1 MTSADGPPED
11 VEDDG
16 GVGYRQP
23 PRASRFAK
31 GQNGNPAGRPRGRH
45 RDAPYEAVLGKMVT
59 VREGGRSRQVT
70 AAEAFLLQLTKRG
83 LEGDDA
89 AARASLAVIEEAR
102 GSQGGDQP
110 RLGVIVVELVAPGSV
125 TSALEPL
132 RMARK
137 LDPYRE
143 TARIALEPWLVEA
156 ALARL
161 RPTLSPADQR
171 TIVKAT
177 RTPPQGGPT
186 GGANVRNPPCRGEG
200 SGPEA
205 QAKEAPAIERQAAG
219 RGAHATSHFRLP
231 PIPVATDTPRAGA

>member
-1 MTSADGPPED
+1 MTSG
-11 VEDDG
+11 DDG
-16 GVGYRQP
+16 SADDAEDSGVGYRRP
-23 PRASRFAK
+23 PGAMRFTK
-31 GQNGNPAGRPRGRH
+31 GQSGNPAGRPRGRH
-45 RDAPYEAVLGKMVT
+45 REAPYEAVLGQMVT
-59 VREGGRSRQVT
+59 IREGGMARRVT

-102 GSQGGDQP
+102 ERQGAGRPQVS
-110 RLGVIVVELVAPGSV
+110 VIVRVSVAPGSV

-143 TARIALEPWLVEA
+143 TARMALEPWLIEA

-161 RPTLSPADQR
+161 RQILSPADQL

-177 RTPPQGGPT
+177 HTPHK
-186 GGANVRNPPCRGEG
+186 VKW
-200 SGPEA
+200 PEWWS
-205 QAKEAPAIERQAAG
+205 EHP
-219 RGAHATSHFRLP
+219 
-231 PIPVATDTPRAGA
+231 